1 MAQREL
7 DGEVFEGC
15 FEEMKNRTMSIE
27 TIVQVVVN
35 GVGVILIPV
44 SYFRDPIELVKL
56 PMKLLFFLKEGTNFS
71 SYAKKF

>member
-1 MAQREL
+1 
-7 DGEVFEGC
+7 
-15 FEEMKNRTMSIE
+15 MSIE

-56 PMKLLFFLKEGTNFS
+56 PMKLLFCEEVLG
-71 SYAKKF
+71 